1 MDTLVEDEHLRT
13 STPVESLD
21 VPHLLDPGEDLSDS
35 KGDDRETPDF
45 VVRLGTSLARSEAG
59 SQYKLLKKE
68 FFLRPLDSQK
78 VSKQNQ
84 SANSGGTSIRSSGRV
99 SPIRR
104 RSSVISLSNENRRSS
119 VISLCNDNRR
129 SSVTSISTEQNQRL
143 LRRGLGRLRR
153 RMSTKGV
160 LFPPSPSPKEDLTPR
175 EPRIVKFRRIA
186 KSVLVVSGIW
196 IWLKRYTLT
205 PNMKD
210 WSFMEMYIHV
220 RDDMNQ
226 VLAFNPNTYGK
237 FEPLRDKLKEL
248 LLIPKERRT
257 LQNIQVIMALMR
269 DNASFQD
276 YPVHTQIQ
284 LARCMQYQS
293 YETRRVILKQG
304 HPPSMFYIML
314 TGTAIVNILDQDP
327 RTGNQFVRTVH
338 ELNGGDTFGEIALIH
353 GGVRTA
359 SIICKT
365 TCEFLVVM
373 KEDFDVIIK
382 EPLRKQKEQHVE
394 FCKSLMLFKDFPCDR
409 AFHHNTNQFFYQYF
423 KPDDVI
429 VKDSRESKYI
439 IVVKAGKCKIVSDF
453 QGRRS
458 ETRPDRIRKM
468 FHPEIEEAFPL
479 YTTMKKIRAMDP
491 CPRTDHK
498 ANSKDTFR
506 IGLLTGTIDRDKLV
520 NSVSSKIT
528 ENAAKSDDTPV
539 TQRRHSADPHRK
551 HERSNRRSKSSKPR
565 LIEEVLSYEEEYEEH
580 QRDDDPLITAY
591 AQISELKTGQVFGL
605 ESLISTPSTQLSLVS
620 EGAECI
626 LISKRLFLKE
636 ANVKVLRIVTDLVQN
651 YPSHDYIKNQVHIY
665 RKWVHYK
672 ADLEREVLTN
682 IRRKNKAWI
691 GGVPAKA
698 RH

>member
-237 FEPLRDKLKEL
+237 FEP
-248 LLIPKERRT
+248 
-257 LQNIQVIMALMR
+257 IMALMR

-327 RTGNQFVRTVH
+327 RTGNKFVRTVH

-382 EPLRKQKEQHVE
+382 EPLRQQKEQHVE
-394 FCKSLMLFKDFPCDR
+394 FCKSLMLFKDFPCDK

-520 NSVSSKIT
+520 NSVSSKRAQLQIT

-551 HERSNRRSKSSKPR
+551 QERSNRRSKSSKPR
-565 LIEEVLSYEEEYEEH
+565 LIEEVLGYEEEYEEH

-665 RKWVHYK
+665 RKWVNYK

-698 RH
+698 

>member
-327 RTGNQFVRTVH
+327 RTGNKFVRTVH

-520 NSVSSKIT
+520 NSVSSKLQIT

-565 LIEEVLSYEEEYEEH
+565 LIEEVLGYEEEYEEH

-636 ANVKVLRIVTDLVQN
+636 ANVKVLRIVTDLVG
-651 YPSHDYIKNQVHIY
+651 VHRGTPRCNTNAVLY
-665 RKWVHYK
+665 RECLFY
-672 ADLEREVLTN
+672 R
-682 IRRKNKAWI
+682 
-691 GGVPAKA
+691 
-698 RH
+698 